1 VTLALDVPV
10 VTVSG
15 TITVDGPAGPPGI
28 LGGSGE
34 LYLVSDS
41 GVVIL
46 GSAAS
51 GSTSYSVPVVP
62 GTYEILYEGGVLG
75 TSVPTNQSA
84 DLGCFTTGFN

>member
-1 VTLALDVPV
+1 MVARTGVVVGSSPVTLALDVPV

-41 GVVIL
+41 GVAIL
-46 GSAAS
+46 GERGVRVDQLFGS
-51 GSTSYSVPVVP
+51 GRSGHLRDS
-62 GTYEILYEGGVLG
+62 L
-75 TSVPTNQSA
+75 
-84 DLGCFTTGFN
+84 